1 MRPRLIRGTVALV
14 AAAAGLLAVGLV
26 REPASAEFAIDCQ
39 NPTAVYPDASG
50 MPTNLNLSSTD
61 VVLFASGTF
70 TGSVNN
76 NNLGTI
82 CVAASAQFNPSNI
95 NGASRVFVRGSAV
108 MPALAAGSGALLDNE
123 GSVHFLAQPNA
134 NGVATVINRP
144 TGTIL
149 VDAGLALGQGVTVTN
164 DGTMDVQG
172 GVNLNGST
180 VTNSGTLTIAGP
192 LNIVGAFTNTAD
204 TTVVGVV
211 TVNGGG
217 NLQNSCRL
225 TAAGLINNQT
235 TGNSGVV
242 QLGQGELR
250 NNGAAIY
257 SQTTSGFTGGT
268 NFGNDGTVD
277 GSGQY
282 LFSGTTST
290 QGTVVIFAALWE
302 ADTARNSRC
311 RAVDRGVVFSKAP
324 MAATRGRRSRGTRE
338 CRRD

>member
-1 MRPRLIRGTVALV
+1 M
-14 AAAAGLLAVGLV
+14 
-26 REPASAEFAIDCQ
+26 
-39 NPTAVYPDASG
+39 
-50 MPTNLNLSSTD
+50 
-61 VVLFASGTF
+61 
-70 TGSVNN
+70 
-76 NNLGTI
+76 
-82 CVAASAQFNPSNI
+82 
-95 NGASRVFVRGSAV
+95 
-108 MPALAAGSGALLDNE
+108 
-123 GSVHFLAQPNA
+123 
-134 NGVATVINRP
+134 
-144 TGTIL
+144 
-149 VDAGLALGQGVTVTN
+149 TN
-164 DGTMDVQG
+164 DGTIDVQG

-277 GSGQY
+277 GSGEY

-290 QGTVVIFAALWE
+290 QGTVAGASAAAPIVFDDTSLTGGPIFDNQLG
-302 ADTARNSRC
+302 TVTNT
-311 RAVDRGVVFSKAP
+311 VPRGL
-324 MAATRGRRSRGTRE
+324 
-338 CRRD
+338 